1 MAWILDLD
9 GVVWLGDE
17 PIPGA
22 SDAVAALRDRGE
34 KVLFVS
40 NNSSAPIDSYLAKLA
55 FIGVPAEADDLLTSA
70 QAAATLLA
78 PGQSALVCAG
88 PGVDEALH
96 QHGVHIVRE

>member
-34 KVLFVS
+34 QVLFVS

-55 FIGVPAEADDLLTSA
+55 FIGVPAEADDLLRDAETFLS
-70 QAAATLLA
+70 LA
-78 PGQSALVCAG
+78 E
-88 PGVDEALH
+88 EAL
-96 QHGVHIVRE
+96 GVTVQPVLPLRSAG